1 MSTLYELTEELDQLQ
16 DMIDD
21 PDCPVSTE
29 CLKDTFESLRIK
41 LTGTESLPRT
51 QRLA

>member
-21 PDCPVSTE
+21 QTA
-29 CLKDTFESLRIK
+29 LYL
-41 LTGTESLPRT
+41 
-51 QRLA
+51 QNA